1 MPLEYQFATAREFDA
16 DLDEVVVYENNGVVV
31 TAFKVAHPPIEPLAG
46 YSESANLL
54 VMDVMNYK
62 LLELMENTFRVIGDE
77 DLATIMYD
85 IREYHPDVND
95 VAEMIQNQ
103 DVKRLALTHYA
114 PTVPVQSMMKRFY
127 INPIKKDYDG
137 ELITGSYGTIIVIL
151 LDE

>member
-1 MPLEYQFATAREFDA
+1 
-16 DLDEVVVYENNGVVV
+16 
-31 TAFKVAHPPIEPLAG
+31 
-46 YSESANLL
+46 
-54 VMDVMNYK
+54 MNYK